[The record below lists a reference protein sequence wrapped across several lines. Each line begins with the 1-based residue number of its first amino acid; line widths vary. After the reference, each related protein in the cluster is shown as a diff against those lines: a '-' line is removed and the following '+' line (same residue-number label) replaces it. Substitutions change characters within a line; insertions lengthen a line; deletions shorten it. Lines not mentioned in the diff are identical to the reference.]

1 MLDENCNPEISI
13 IVPVYN
19 VENYLEK
26 CIDSIL
32 NQTFKNFEL
41 ILVDDGSTDRS
52 GEICEKCKHKDS
64 RIKVIHKYSG
74 GASDAR
80 NRGID
85 SSIGRFIGFVDSD
98 DYIHPQM
105 YEILYNNIIKY
116 NADIAMCDY
125 IKYESG
131 DFYNYQNDDNKVE
144 VYSNIDSLNLIF
156 GEKEGHC
163 ITPWNK
169 IYNRQLFNNLRF
181 KVGRICED
189 KLISHRILYAS
200 KKTIFIPNVLYFYRQ
215 RKGSVSNSEF
225 SIKNLDS
232 LYAHRDAM
240 IFLNSNINND
250 IKFKSQ
256 EVYVYYFFQD
266 YFKAKKILNGQ
277 NENLEKIKREFVS
290 TFYILMRSKNFKIK
304 EKISW
309 IIFALS
315 PSLYKC
321 IFNKNV

>member
-52 GEICEKCKHKDS
+52 GEICDKYKSLDN
-64 RIKVIHKYSG
+64 RISVIHKVNG
-74 GASDAR
+74 GLSDAR
-80 NRGID
+80 NAGIEVA
-85 SSIGRFIGFVDSD
+85 IGNYIGFVDSD

-125 IKYESG
+125 IKYESN
-131 DFYNYQNDDNKVE
+131 DFYKYQKDNCGIE
-144 VYSNIDSLNLIF
+144 VYNNIDCLNLIF

-163 ITPWNK
+163 ITPCNK
-169 IYNRQLFNNLRF
+169 IYNRQLFNDLRF
-181 KVGRICED
+181 EVGRIYED
-189 KLISHRILYAS
+189 RLISHRILYAS
-200 KKTIFIPNVLYFYRQ
+200 KKTIFIPNILYFYRQ
-215 RKGSVSNSEF
+215 RKGSISNSEF
-225 SIKNLDS
+225 SIKSLDS
-232 LYAHRDAM
+232 LYAHRDTM
-240 IFLNSNINND
+240 IFLNNISSD

-256 EVYVYYFFQD
+256 EVYVYYFFHD
-266 YFKAKKILNGQ
+266 YFKAQKILTNDNRKLKKI
-277 NENLEKIKREFVS
+277 KWEFVS

-315 PSLYKC
+315 PNLYKS
-321 IFNKNV
+321 IFNRNI